1 MKDTL
6 KLKTNVSRG
15 DRIYSKKRN
24 ERIFISLMLLWP
36 LLHFLV
42 FWVYVNANTFY
53 LSFFRWNTQEAT
65 YVWSGLDRFKTI
77 IESIFVYPDANIINY
92 LKNSAF
98 VFVIQNG
105 IMLPLSMI
113 LAFFLSKKVP
123 CSSFFRIIFF
133 LPSIVSTVV
142 VAMAYKYM
150 FDADFGPIN
159 LLLQKILGE
168 TPDWFNSQSELAMIM
183 VFTFTIWSGLGY
195 KMLLL
200 QGSIERIPQEIIEVG
215 RLEGLTLRQEFFKV
229 TLPLVMPTITT
240 FFVMNT
246 LAIFS
251 YYVHPLL
258 LCGPSGG
265 VNGST
270 GTIALYVFSKVDNG
284 SIDGVQDGAA
294 FGLLFSLVGIPVILF
309 IKWFL
314 EKLTP
319 DVEF

>member
-1 MKDTL
+1 MNDTL
-6 KLKTNVSRG
+6 KLKTNVSKG
-15 DRIYSKKRN
+15 DKVYSKKRN
-24 ERIFISLMLLWP
+24 EKIFIALMLAWP

-53 LSFFRWNTQEAT
+53 LSFFRWNTQEAQ
-65 YVWSGLDRFKTI
+65 YVWAGLDRFKTI
-77 IESIFVYPDANIINY
+77 LESIFVYPDANIINY
-92 LKNSAF
+92 IKNSLF
-98 VFVIQNG
+98 VFVIHNF

-123 CSSFFRIIFF
+123 MGSFFRVIFF

-142 VAMAYKYM
+142 VAMSYKYM
-150 FDADFGPIN
+150 FDADFGPLN
-159 LLLQKILGE
+159 LLLQRIFGE
-168 TPDWFNSQSELAMIM
+168 TPDWFNTQSELAMIM
-183 VFTFTIWSGLGY
+183 VFTFTVWSGLGY

-200 QGSIERIPQEIIEVG
+200 QGSIERIPQEVIEVG
-215 RLEGLTLRQEFFKV
+215 RLEGLTLSQEFFKV

-258 LCGPSGG
+258 LCGASGG
-265 VNGST
+265 VNGNT

-284 SIDGVQDGAA
+284 SVDGVQDGAA
-294 FGLLFSLVGIPVILF
+294 FGLLFSLVGIPVILS
-309 IKWFL
+309 IKRFL